1 MAEDN
6 RNSQVGLAERRRSG
20 PRIVVNMPVEI
31 SRTSPGPPL
40 SEKTFI
46 EDVSDF
52 GCRFSTHGA
61 IQQGDSIS
69 VKLLG
74 PNGRLAPEEEA
85 RVYEVMWVARKER
98 SYTAGARLIRGDKL
112 GPENSNSPSK

>member
-6 RNSQVGLAERRRSG
+6 RNSQTFVAERRRAG
-20 PRIVVNMPVEI
+20 PRIVVNMPVEV

-40 SEKTFI
+40 TEKTFI

-52 GCRFSTHGA
+52 GCRFSTRGA

-69 VKLLG
+69 VKLLA
-74 PNGRLAPEEEA
+74 PNGRLVQEEEP

-98 SYTAGARLIRGDKL
+98 SYTAGARLIRGEKL
-112 GPENSNSPSK
+112 SPENAGSGSK